1 MKCLSIEQVYLYLE
15 NELSASEKRGVEQH
29 LASCQ
34 KCKNAFEERNLLQ
47 RAAESLP
54 IWSTPPGFTR
64 QVMDRIF
71 PAKIPL
77 LSWIGAVSAGLASIV
92 LAFTAWTLVTGQNV
106 ADVLLSINHTLLNYV
121 KNLVPLL
128 VKIFKLASLGL
139 KVFHQFSQYLFKL
152 ITWMTTIVSPQ
163 IQVVILAVTAILIT
177 FFIFGMRRKI
187 LFGEKT

>member
-29 LASCQ
+29 LASCE
-34 KCKNAFEERNLLQ
+34 KCKNAFEERKLLQ

-54 IWSTPPGFTR
+54 LWSIPPGFTR

-71 PAKIPL
+71 PARVSL

-92 LAFTAWTLVTGQNV
+92 LAFTAWTLATGQNL

-121 KNLVPLL
+121 RNLLPLL

-163 IQVVILAVTAILIT
+163 IQVVILAATAILIT